1 MNIGDTIIIQ
11 DVLHTVWLIEGNV
24 YHLVD
29 VDGNGRCYIEPVLL
43 TLEP

>member
-1 MNIGDTIIIQ
+1 MNIGDTIVIK
-11 DVLHTVWLIEGNV
+11 DVTYTVWLIENSV

-29 VDGNGRCYIEPVLL
+29 EDGNGRCYIEPALL